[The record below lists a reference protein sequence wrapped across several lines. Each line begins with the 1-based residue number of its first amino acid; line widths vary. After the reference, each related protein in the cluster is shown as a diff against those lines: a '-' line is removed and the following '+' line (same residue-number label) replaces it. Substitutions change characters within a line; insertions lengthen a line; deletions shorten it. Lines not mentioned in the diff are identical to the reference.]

1 MKRKPGAIMQGAKIF
16 RPAWPVH
23 PLRWR
28 SGPVPPG
35 TSFGRINS
43 LEVRL
48 ARNPGEVRAAQ
59 KLRYHV
65 FYEEMSATP
74 KTTARFGKRD
84 ADLFDAVCDH
94 LLVLDHDV
102 EDPGKLKRWKRHPRI
117 VGTYRLLRQE
127 VAELGS
133 GFYTQGEFDLAPLVA
148 RHRQDRFLELGRSC
162 VLKPYRTKRTLELLW
177 QGIMAYVRAHD
188 LSVMIGCASLAG
200 TDPKELA
207 LPLSFL
213 HHHARAPMP
222 WRARAHPSRYVEMN
236 MMAKED
242 INTREALRA
251 LPPLIKG
258 YMRAGCY
265 IGDGAVVDYQ
275 FGTTDVLIIFPVSS
289 IEKRYAAHFDPNS
302 ELAAAS

>member
-1 MKRKPGAIMQGAKIF
+1 MKRRPGAFMQGTNIF
-16 RPAWPVH
+16 RPSWPVH

-28 SGPVPPG
+28 NGAVLPG
-35 TSFGRINS
+35 TSFARLNS

-48 ARNPGEVRAAQ
+48 ARNPLEVRQAQ

-65 FYEEMSATP
+65 FYEEMSAVP
-74 KTTARFGKRD
+74 RGAARLGKRD
-84 ADLFDAVCDH
+84 ADLFDSVCDH
-94 LLVLDHDV
+94 LLVLDHEA
-102 EDPGKLKRWKRHPRI
+102 EDKRKLARWRRNPQI
-117 VGTYRLLRQE
+117 VGTYRLLRQD

-133 GFYTQGEFDLAPLVA
+133 GFYSQGEFDLAPLVA
-148 RHRQDRFLELGRSC
+148 RHRQHRFLELGRSC

-177 QGIMAYVRAHD
+177 QGIMSYVRQHD
-188 LSVMIGCASLAG
+188 LTVMIGCASLAG
-200 TDPKELA
+200 TDPRELA

-236 MMAKED
+236 MMEKEYID
-242 INTREALRA
+242 TRAALRA

-258 YMRAGCY
+258 YIRAGAY
-265 IGDGAVVDYQ
+265 IGDGAVVDHQ
-275 FGTTDVLIIFPVSS
+275 FGTTDVLIVLPVAA
-289 IEKRYAAHFDPNS
+289 IEKRYAAHFGPGD